1 MITGML
7 VSEFLLFENGSGG
20 QMTTGK
26 ADKLHVA
33 CIMDGNGRWATAR
46 HLPRFQGHHAG
57 VETLRRVVAAAPGN
71 GISTLTAYAFS
82 SDNWQRPAIEID
94 GLIALFG
101 DYLASETENLIRD
114 GVRLTVFGRR
124 DRLPGGLV
132 DEIER
137 FEAATSLG
145 AALHLR
151 IAIDYSS
158 QDAILSA
165 VRVAAKLPELT
176 KEAFGKLLA
185 GGAGQVGVDLLIR
198 TSGEQRLSDFLLWE
212 CAYAELHFTKRLW
225 PDFTEDDLIEALTE
239 FRQRDRRFGG
249 LATKAA

>member
-1 MITGML
+1 MIIDML
-7 VSEFLLFENGSGG
+7 VFGLLLPENESGG
-20 QMTTGK
+20 QMIIGK

-46 HLPRFQGHHAG
+46 HLPRVQGHHAG

-82 SDNWQRPAIEID
+82 SDNWQRPAVEIN
-94 GLIALFG
+94 GLISLFG
-101 DYLASETENLIRD
+101 DYLASETASLIRD
-114 GVRLTVFGRR
+114 GVRLTIFGRR
-124 DRLPGGLV
+124 DRLPEGLV
-132 DEIER
+132 GKVER
-137 FEAATSLG
+137 SEAATRSG

-165 VRVAAKLPELT
+165 VQAAAKLPELT
-176 KEAFGKLLA
+176 KEAFGKLLT

-225 PDFTEDDLIEALTE
+225 PDFTEGDLVEALTE